1 MSACSGC
8 FLLFPQKQQQE
19 LGGVGTSS
27 DVQGEKHQ
35 GDLFGQHKVC
45 AWAQADKDSTFRLQ
59 WASFLS
65 VKLLFKEAVVL
76 PIKGGRAVL
85 PLGFKV
91 ADLNWRKLGKLKT
104 LVKH

>member
-1 MSACSGC
+1 M
-8 FLLFPQKQQQE
+8 
-19 LGGVGTSS
+19 
-27 DVQGEKHQ
+27 
-35 GDLFGQHKVC
+35 
-45 AWAQADKDSTFRLQ
+45 Q

-65 VKLLFKEAVVL
+65 VKLLLVPVSKEAVVL

-104 LVKH
+104 LVKN

>member
-1 MSACSGC
+1 M
-8 FLLFPQKQQQE
+8 
-19 LGGVGTSS
+19 
-27 DVQGEKHQ
+27 
-35 GDLFGQHKVC
+35 
-45 AWAQADKDSTFRLQ
+45 Q

-104 LVKH
+104 LVKN